1 MPRFSLKDALLW
13 REIFPDQVIYF
24 GERNEF
30 ALEIQSGKP
39 MISEASTSASFF
51 FFSAT
56 FGFQISLMCI

>member
-39 MISEASTSASFF
+39 MIFEASTSASFF
-51 FFSAT
+51 FFQQLLASK
-56 FGFQISLMCI
+56 SH